1 MKDMNNMKGANEG
14 EERRVPR
21 LSERK
26 PYEKPAIIGRSTG
39 KGDNLL
45 IIS

>member
-1 MKDMNNMKGANEG
+1 MEKRQNN

-26 PYEKPAIIGRSTG
+26 PYEKPAIIGRSMS
-39 KGDNLL
+39 KGGNIL
-45 IIS
+45 ITS

>member
-1 MKDMNNMKGANEG
+1 MKDIKNMDNMNEG
-14 EERRVPR
+14 EGRRVPR

-26 PYEKPAIIGRSTG
+26 PYEKPAIIGRTTG
-39 KGDNLL
+39 KGDNTL

>member
-1 MKDMNNMKGANEG
+1 MKDINNMNEG
-14 EERRVPR
+14 GERRVPR

-26 PYEKPAIIGRSTG
+26 PYEKPAIIGRTTG
-39 KGDNLL
+39 RGDNAL

>member
-1 MKDMNNMKGANEG
+1 MKEINNNEN

-26 PYEKPAIIGRSTG
+26 PYEKPAIIGRTNTR
-39 KGDNLL
+39 GDNTL